1 MLVTDVDDCVVS
13 VDINVDV
20 VTKPEKER
28 LDGACY
34 SREEKTCP
42 SERVDMF
49 VSM

>member
-13 VDINVDV
+13 VDINIDV
-20 VTKPEKER
+20 KER

-42 SERVDMF
+42 SELVDMF

>member
-1 MLVTDVDDCVVS
+1 MNRWYLLED
-13 VDINVDV
+13 NH
-20 VTKPEKER
+20 KEER